1 MARYEVRYGTPVN
14 FKIVKTESLEQAE
27 RMFDTARRF
36 AENHNLNWTVALWND
51 GYLEKSIEINP
62 A

>member
-1 MARYEVRYGTPVN
+1 MKQYEVRYGTPER

-27 RMFDTARRF
+27 GMFDTARRF
-36 AENHNLNWTVALWND
+36 AENHNLSWTVALWND
-51 GYLEKSIEINP
+51 GYLEKSIEVNP

>member
-1 MARYEVRYGTPVN
+1 
-14 FKIVKTESLEQAE
+14 
-27 RMFDTARRF
+27 MFDTARRF
-36 AENHNLNWTVALWND
+36 AENHNLSWTVAIWND